1 MTMADTIAAK
11 LTAAL
16 SPDEIEVV
24 DVSHQHAGHGGWREG
39 GETHFE
45 VRMKAAAFSGKSR
58 VETHRMV
65 NRVLADELA
74 ISIHALQLNLSS

>member
-11 LTAAL
+11 LNAAL
-16 SPDEIEVV
+16 SPEEIEVL
-24 DVSHQHAGHGGWREG
+24 DVSYQHAGHAGWREG

-45 VRMKAAAFSGKSR
+45 VRMKAAAFAGKSR

-65 NRVLADELA
+65 NNVLAEELA
-74 ISIHALQLNLSS
+74 TSIHALQLNLSS

>member
-65 NRVLADELA
+65 NRVLSDELA
-74 ISIHALQLNLSS
+74 TTIHALQLNLSS

>member
-58 VETHRMV
+58 SRPIVWSTACWRMSWRPV
-65 NRVLADELA
+65 FTPC
-74 ISIHALQLNLSS
+74 S

>member
-16 SPDEIEVV
+16 SPDELEVV

-65 NRVLADELA
+65 NRVLSDELA
-74 ISIHALQLNLSS
+74 TTIHALQLNLSS

>member
-65 NRVLADELA
+65 NRVLSDELA
-74 ISIHALQLNLSS
+74 TTIHALQLSLSS